1 MLLKNNKMPIIKKFC
16 PSCKGGKHKRMGQTC
31 STCKGTGV
39 IEKVVPIKSGKNDK
53 NLPKKMS

>member
-1 MLLKNNKMPIIKKFC
+1 MPIIKKFC

-39 IEKVVPIKSGKNDK
+39 IEKVVPIKSGKDDK
-53 NLPKKMS
+53 NIPKKMS